1 MDHATLIAF
10 LVMVFGTVF
19 FVAQLIIVPTFGTSQ
34 QEKKRLQ
41 KRLEMLEGD
50 DQGDTPVML
59 LRERFRRKPSLSEKL
74 LAWLPGIPALVRVFE
89 EPGRT
94 VPVYDYILVSF
105 LLAVLS
111 MLLAWVFSGNPL
123 VVLGAGLAMG
133 WLPLFK
139 LKIENKRRFTQ
150 FEDQLPG
157 ALEVMT
163 RALIAGYPFT
173 ETLRQVAKEM
183 DDPIAAEFRATFDE
197 INAGVEVRRAL
208 RNLLTRVPSM
218 TLMAITTT
226 VMLQRETG
234 GNLAESLANIGGLIR
249 GRYKFQRSVRT
260 LTAEGRMSAW
270 VLSLMPFFMFG
281 VLSYMMPEQIRAF
294 VADPVG
300 QKMIMIGLGL
310 MVAGIFWL
318 RALINIDI

>member
-19 FVAQLIIVPTFGTSQ
+19 FVAQLIIVPTFGTSRL
-34 QEKKRLQ
+34 EKKRLQ
-41 KRLEMLEGD
+41 QRLESLEMDEPGD
-50 DQGDTPVML
+50 APIVL

-74 LAWLPGIPALVRVFE
+74 LAWLPGIQNLVRAFE

-94 VPVYDYILVSF
+94 VPVYEYILVSL
-105 LLAVLS
+105 LLALLG
-111 MLLAWVFSGNPL
+111 MLFGWAFTGNPL
-123 VVLGAGLAMG
+123 VALGAGLGLGLA
-133 WLPLFK
+133 PLFK
-139 LKIENKRRFTQ
+139 LKMENARRFAQ

-183 DDPIAAEFRATFDE
+183 DDPIASEFRATFDE

-208 RNLLTRVPSM
+208 RNLLTRMPSM
-218 TLMAITTT
+218 TLMAISTT

-234 GNLAESLANIGGLIR
+234 GNLAESLTNIGGLIR

-281 VLSYMMPEQIRAF
+281 VLSYMMPEQVRAF
-294 VADPVG
+294 VADPLG
-300 QKMIMIGLGL
+300 QKMIMTGLGL